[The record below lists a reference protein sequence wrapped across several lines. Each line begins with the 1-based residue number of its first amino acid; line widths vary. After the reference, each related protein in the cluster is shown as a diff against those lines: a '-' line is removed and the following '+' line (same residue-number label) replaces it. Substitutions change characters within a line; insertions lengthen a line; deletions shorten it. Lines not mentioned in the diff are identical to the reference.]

1 LPRTVTVR
9 DRFCLNSPHGC
20 GHRDDAAGW
29 GCSAT
34 STCREGMSAMMSHQM
49 SSPELP
55 NPGLLRQILATP
67 LLTLVLMGSGLFL
80 LAMMAFTV
88 WGDRGLLAM
97 WRTQRELERLVREI
111 EIVEQKNAT
120 LSREVQRLRS
130 DLSYIEKIARE
141 ELGLVRP
148 GEIVFEFAD

>member
-1 LPRTVTVR
+1 MTRHI
-9 DRFCLNSPHGC
+9 SGI
-20 GHRDDAAGW
+20 
-29 GCSAT
+29 S
-34 STCREGMSAMMSHQM
+34 SQM
-49 SSPELP
+49 PSPELLK
-55 NPGLLRQILATP
+55 PGLVRQILATSW
-67 LLTLVLMGSGLFL
+67 LTLVLILSSLFL

-97 WRTQRELERLVREI
+97 WRTQHELDRLVREI

-120 LSREVQRLRS
+120 VSREAQRLRS
-130 DLSYIEKIARE
+130 DLKYIEKIARE

>member
-1 LPRTVTVR
+1 MAQRI
-9 DRFCLNSPHGC
+9 
-20 GHRDDAAGW
+20 
-29 GCSAT
+29 
-34 STCREGMSAMMSHQM
+34 
-49 SSPELP
+49 
-55 NPGLLRQILATP
+55 PGAPPQAPYAEMPKPSLVRQILATP
-67 LLTLVLMGSGLFL
+67 WLTLVLMGGSLFL

-97 WRTQRELERLVREI
+97 WRTQRELERLGREI

-130 DLSYIEKIARE
+130 DRGYIEKIGRE
-141 ELGLVRP
+141 EIGPGGP

>member
-1 LPRTVTVR
+1 MAQHVR
-9 DRFCLNSPHGC
+9 GTSP
-20 GHRDDAAGW
+20 
-29 GCSAT
+29 
-34 STCREGMSAMMSHQM
+34 QV

-55 NPGLLRQILATP
+55 KPGLVRQILATP
-67 LLTLVLMGSGLFL
+67 WLTLVLLLSSLFL
-80 LAMMAFTV
+80 FAMMASTV

-111 EIVEQKNAT
+111 EIVEQKNAV
-120 LSREVQRLRS
+120 LSREVQHLRG
-130 DLSYIEKIARE
+130 DLGYIEKIARE

>member
-1 LPRTVTVR
+1 MAQHVPGR
-9 DRFCLNSPHGC
+9 
-20 GHRDDAAGW
+20 
-29 GCSAT
+29 
-34 STCREGMSAMMSHQM
+34 SHQA

-55 NPGLLRQILATP
+55 KPGLVRQILATP
-67 LLTLVLMGSGLFL
+67 WLTLALMGCSLFL

-111 EIVEQKNAT
+111 EIVEQKNAA
-120 LSREVQRLRS
+120 LSQEVQRLHS
-130 DLSYIEKIARE
+130 DLGYIEKIARE